1 MAGEPQDDCLFCKIV
16 AGQIPATI
24 VRETDTTVAFR
35 DINPQAPTHVLVIP
49 KAHHKDAAALAA
61 EAPQLAA
68 DVLRETQA
76 VADDEKLDS
85 YRTVFNTGSGA
96 GQTVWH
102 AHAHVL
108 GGRGLEWPPDNPDRT
123 GPPPTMSVR
132 ELVVLGTASQVPT
145 RHRNHNGY
153 LLRWDGEGILFD
165 PGEGT
170 QRQMLRAG
178 VAAHDLNRICVT
190 HFHGDHSLGL
200 AGVIQ
205 RINLDRVPHE
215 ITAHYPRSGQRF
227 FERLRYATAYRET
240 VALTEVPVA
249 ADGPLAVTPAYT
261 LDARRLSH
269 PVESYGYRLTEP
281 DGRRML
287 PERLAAHGIT
297 GPDVGRIQRDGSLGG
312 VALDEVSEVRRGQRF
327 AFVMDTRLCEGVHAL
342 AEDSDL
348 LVIESTFLDEDE
360 TLATDHGHL
369 TAGQAARVARDAG
382 VRHLVLTHFSQRYSD
397 PEEFERQA
405 RAAGYA
411 GELTVARDLTRVPVP
426 KRR

>member
-1 MAGEPQDDCLFCKIV
+1 
-16 AGQIPATI
+16 
-24 VRETDTTVAFR
+24 
-35 DINPQAPTHVLVIP
+35 
-49 KAHHKDAAALAA
+49 
-61 EAPQLAA
+61 
-68 DVLRETQA
+68 
-76 VADDEKLDS
+76 
-85 YRTVFNTGSGA
+85 
-96 GQTVWH
+96 
-102 AHAHVL
+102 
-108 GGRGLEWPPDNPDRT
+108 
-123 GPPPTMSVR
+123 MSVR

-205 RINLDRVPHE
+205 RINLDQVPHE

-240 VALTEVPVA
+240 VALSEAPVDT
-249 ADGPLAVTPAYT
+249 DGPLAVTPAYT
-261 LDARRLSH
+261 LDARKLSH

-287 PERLAAHGIT
+287 PDRLAAHGIK
-297 GPDVGRIQRDGSLGG
+297 GPDVGRIRREGSLNG
-312 VALDEVSEVRRGQRF
+312 VPLDEVSEVRRGQRF
-327 AFVMDTRLCEGVHAL
+327 AFVMDTRLCAGVHAL
-342 AEDSDL
+342 AEGCDL

-360 TLATDHGHL
+360 RLAADHGHL

-397 PEEFERQA
+397 PGEFERQA
-405 RAAGYA
+405 RSAGYE

>member
-1 MAGEPQDDCLFCKIV
+1 
-16 AGQIPATI
+16 
-24 VRETDTTVAFR
+24 
-35 DINPQAPTHVLVIP
+35 
-49 KAHHKDAAALAA
+49 
-61 EAPQLAA
+61 
-68 DVLRETQA
+68 
-76 VADDEKLDS
+76 
-85 YRTVFNTGSGA
+85 
-96 GQTVWH
+96 
-102 AHAHVL
+102 
-108 GGRGLEWPPDNPDRT
+108 
-123 GPPPTMSVR
+123 MSAR

-205 RINLDRVPHE
+205 RVNLDRVPHPV
-215 ITAHYPRSGQRF
+215 TAHYPRSGQRF
-227 FERLRYATAYRET
+227 FDRLRYATAYRET
-240 VALTEVPVA
+240 VALAEAPVDADGVLVA
-249 ADGPLAVTPAYT
+249 AGAYT
-261 LDARRLSH
+261 LEARRLSH
-269 PVESYGYRLTEP
+269 PVESFGYRLVEP

-287 PERLAAHGIT
+287 PDRLAAHGIQ
-297 GPDVGRIQRDGSLGG
+297 GPDVGRLQRDGSLRG
-312 VALDEVSEVRRGQRF
+312 VPLDAVSEVRRGQRF

-342 AEDSDL
+342 AEGCDL

-360 TLATDHGHL
+360 RLAVEHGHL
-369 TAGQAARVARDAG
+369 TAGQAARAARDAG
-382 VRHLVLTHFSQRYSD
+382 VRHLVLTHFSQRYTD

-405 RAAGYA
+405 RAAGYE
-411 GELTVARDLTRVPVP
+411 GELTVARDLLRVPLP